1 MISPTLNLGLATIIL
16 AIITLGVCGLAHA
29 DSGFIDEY
37 GGESVDVSHMKP
49 SELLAEARNG
59 NPAAMRRLGKML
71 IEGKGVRKEV
81 KTGILWLRK
90 AAEEDDS
97 SAMLLLGD
105 LYRNGRGV
113 KKDLKTA
120 LNYYLNAHYNDNKLA
135 LSRIKKLP
143 LRVSL
148 DSLKKLCKSG
158 NTEAMYYLGTRSA
171 KVRAGLLSD
180 ADANNYL
187 IQAALKKH
195 PEAVDTIENAPIM
208 HYLPYW
214 DKKLAYA
221 SADDLLKFAKKLENN
236 GQCTPEE
243 KKVAIEYYKRAAKKG
258 RKEAD
263 EWLAKNVPDYAAK
276 KKEEEAREKARQ
288 EKIAASGNTRR
299 YVVNIIGHVMEMRTD
314 SVLFLSS
321 DSLRTYFR
329 LIVDE
334 QFQTAML
341 FREQCIRGGLAVRL
355 KYGDRLYIDDEIIQL
370 DNKTFRG
377 LIYIAITGN
386 GLKGYI
392 LQGADDNRFWVAV
405 D

>member
-16 AIITLGVCGLAHA
+16 TIINLGVCGLAHA
-29 DSGFIDEY
+29 ASGFIDEY
-37 GGESVDVSHMKP
+37 GDESVDVAHMKA

-59 NPAAMRRLGKML
+59 NAAAMRRLGKML

-81 KTGILWLRK
+81 KTGIQWLRK

-97 SAMLLLGD
+97 TAMLLLGD

-113 KKDLKTA
+113 KKNPETA
-120 LNYYLNAHYNDNKLA
+120 LNYYLNAYYNGNKLA

-158 NTEAMYYLGTRSA
+158 NTEAMYYLGTRGA

-195 PEAVDTIENAPIM
+195 PEAVQTIENAPIM
-208 HYLPYW
+208 RYLPYW

-243 KKVAIEYYKRAAKKG
+243 KKVAIEYYIRAAKKG
-258 RKEAD
+258 SKEAD
-263 EWLAKNVPDYAAK
+263 EWLAKNDPDYAAK

-329 LIVDE
+329 LIVNE
-334 QFQTAML
+334 QFQTAIL
-341 FREQCIRGGLAVRL
+341 FREQCIRTGLAVRL
-355 KYGDRLYIDDEIIQL
+355 NYGDRLYIDDEIIQL

-392 LQGADDNRFWVAV
+392 LQGADGNRFWVAV